1 MEKLVGQLP
10 TFFLWSNPWAWL
22 SLCFMASWQMIALM
36 VYHLSRS
43 KGFQTHLCDLSEFKR
58 PTIHRA
64 YLIHENS
71 CSTWKDLSLIKLSII
86 RLLYTVKKENKK
98 HTYSKFR
105 IEQYQMIF
113 WLLLR
118 LILANAFIHVD
129 NIISKPVNSN
139 LGWETSHPVYIP
151 LLPRLSASRAAWLVW
166 TQQKQDMSSLNLN
179 FSLQA

>member
-113 WLLLR
+113 WLLLS
-118 LILANAFIHVD
+118 LILANAFTHVGN
-129 NIISKPVNSN
+129 NISTLSFGSEILPQRNSCRTCCWDPERTPPSEIA
-139 LGWETSHPVYIP
+139 GT
-151 LLPRLSASRAAWLVW
+151 W
-166 TQQKQDMSSLNLN
+166 T
-179 FSLQA
+179 